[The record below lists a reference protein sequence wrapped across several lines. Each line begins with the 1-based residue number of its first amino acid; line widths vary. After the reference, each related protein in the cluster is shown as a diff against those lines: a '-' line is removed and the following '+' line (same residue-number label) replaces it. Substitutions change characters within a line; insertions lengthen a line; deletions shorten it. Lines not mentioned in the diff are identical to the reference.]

1 LRNKQDCTERLAG
14 SIKNNI
20 EYKIQGED
28 MKERINKILNDRVK
42 PILENHKGDIRLINV
57 ENNTVEVQM
66 LGACSGCASA
76 SDTLQEIVLVEI
88 QKEIPEINEVVMTT
102 VVSEDLLDMA
112 RNILNRD
119 KEIKR

>member
-1 LRNKQDCTERLAG
+1 
-14 SIKNNI
+14 
-20 EYKIQGED
+20 
-28 MKERINKILNDRVK
+28 MKARVSRILEEKVK
-42 PILENHKGDIRLINV
+42 PILANHNGDIRLLNV
-57 ENNTVEVQM
+57 EENVVEVQM

>member
-1 LRNKQDCTERLAG
+1 
-14 SIKNNI
+14 
-20 EYKIQGED
+20 

-119 KEIKR
+119 KELKR